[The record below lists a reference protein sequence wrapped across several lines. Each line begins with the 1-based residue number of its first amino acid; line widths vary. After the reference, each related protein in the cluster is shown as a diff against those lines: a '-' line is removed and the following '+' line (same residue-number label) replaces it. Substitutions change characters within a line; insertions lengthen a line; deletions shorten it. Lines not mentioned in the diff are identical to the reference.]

1 MPPLNITLKQI
12 RAFIAV
18 AQSSS
23 FAAAAT
29 QIHLSQPA
37 LSSAI
42 KVLEES
48 VGGRLLVRTTRTC
61 ALTPEG
67 ESFYPVALRLVKE
80 LDSAI
85 DNLHSR
91 FALHEGKIT
100 IAAMPSFAGNQLP
113 VAIRC
118 FKDAYPAVKIA
129 LNDVVAE
136 EIVNMVRAGHVELGI
151 SFYPG
156 ENEDLL
162 FTPLFE
168 DRFIAVIPK
177 AHSLSRQKRVT
188 ASQLVKFDFIAL
200 QAPSRLRALIN
211 HEFSNQGLNISPTFE
226 THQLATIGRMVANG
240 LGVSVV
246 PSLCRQQMN
255 ELGAQCLPLVKPVIK
270 QQVGIITAQR
280 YPLSAACQAM
290 ATTLKHTFAQGI

>member
-1 MPPLNITLKQI
+1 MSPLNVTLKQV

-23 FAAAAT
+23 FAAAAA

-67 ESFYPVALRLVKE
+67 ESFYPVALRLIAE
-80 LDSAI
+80 WDGAI

-91 FALHEGKIT
+91 FVLQEGKIT

-113 VAIRC
+113 VAIRY
-118 FKDAYPAVKIA
+118 FKDAHPAVKIA
-129 LNDVVAE
+129 LNDVLAE

-151 SFYPG
+151 SFHPG
-156 ENEDLL
+156 ESDDLL

-168 DRFIAVIPK
+168 DRFVAVIPK
-177 AHSLSRQKRVT
+177 DHSLSQQKQVT
-188 ASQLVKFDFIAL
+188 ASKLAQFDFIAL
-200 QAPSRLRALIN
+200 QAPSRVRALIS
-211 HEFSNQGLNISPTFE
+211 HEFSHQGLNVSPAFE

-255 ELGAQCLPLVKPVIK
+255 ELGAQCLPMVKPVIK
-270 QQVGIITAQR
+270 QQVGIITAKR